1 MKESK
6 MNTKKQAQAYLNNL
20 SFQGKTQTGQ
30 TQQLETQV
38 IDQNKKNSEEFLL
51 IKHKPEGGVEIKG
64 QFTNEKKPT
73 EKEKMLFLLGEACYA
88 AALRINEPKPEEVE
102 TLEQKIEL
110 FEDFMQE
117 LTKVVKT
124 YHRLT

>member
-20 SFQGKTQTGQ
+20 RFQGKTQSGQ
-30 TQQLETQV
+30 TQQLKTQV
-38 IDQNKKNSEEFLL
+38 IGQNKKNSEEFLL

-73 EKEKMLFLLGEACYA
+73 EKEKLLFLIGEACYA
-88 AALRINEPKPEEVE
+88 AAFNINEPNPEEIK
-102 TLEQKIEL
+102 TSEQKRDC
-110 FEDFMQE
+110 FDNFMQE

-124 YHRLT
+124 YHRLV

>member
-1 MKESK
+1 MGVKQ
-6 MNTKKQAQAYLNNL
+6 TQAQAYLNNF
-20 SFQGKTQTGQ
+20 SIQGKTPTGQ
-30 TQQLETQV
+30 AQKLKTQV

-73 EKEKMLFLLGEACYA
+73 EKEKLLFLIGEACYA
-88 AALRINEPKPEEVE
+88 AAFRINELKPEEIE
-102 TLEQKIEL
+102 TLEQRREL
-110 FEDFMQE
+110 FDDFMQE

>member
-1 MKESK
+1 

-64 QFTNEKKPT
+64 QFTNEKNQQKKKKCSFFLVKPV
-73 EKEKMLFLLGEACYA
+73 MRLLLELMNQNLKK
-88 AALRINEPKPEEVE
+88 LRHWNK
-102 TLEQKIEL
+102 K
-110 FEDFMQE
+110 
-117 LTKVVKT
+117 
-124 YHRLT
+124 